1 MFLASFRG
9 SETVQVTAL
18 GRSKAAHEFLVLH
31 YFSLDSA
38 MHWEVLM
45 SEVLPAVRLPGASA
59 RRATAL
65 EIFGATHIQPSH
77 RRMPH
82 VLWTDS
88 MTWIWNL
95 LMRGRM
101 GRYTGSPD
109 TLVLNQRIDLRGF
122 SAGSFAG
129 LSTLQLLWKI
139 PNVVTNGKLGAIACP
154 PQLLV
159 TPPAAH
165 ALHLLHYEA
174 DQLCV
179 WKPGQRQLD
188 QLQIRYTY
196 VCTEGSAYKEHFG
209 AKEHSYSHWLTLNH
223 SAGWWDLA
231 RFLFLHPDA
240 ASSAKRDATPL
251 RLLSWLSFRLE
262 PAVDELIEA
271 TMLHLSTAEVVKDID
286 LLALGTKHL
295 DMETPFESAVALRDH
310 LIELISVRNLRHRPE
325 ALFALFRQFL
335 QRLTLP
341 RLCHFLD
348 LVLPQLTPVRAP
360 WADATRTL
368 WTCHHIR
375 AVSHANGYPYQPKVA
390 IAYFFTSHD
399 NIHHVRVFWGTMP
412 LLLFSDPR
420 MVHPVD
426 VNQFQGQAVHRL
438 NQQHIQLG
446 LRKGMTVLV
455 YYRVQSGP
463 HVNEVFQAVLIA
475 QESVANRGKR
485 TENKLWK
492 RVVPSETEFAWL
504 PPNIA
509 WAFCSDALRRRRDC
523 RYLAFNEAHMGL
535 QGRAFQ
541 ANILIADMVFLGD
554 TRSAEELAVFTN
566 MAPERL
572 CLGCGLRV
580 EENFTPIF
588 PGERRPLF
596 AASVKLLQFAL
607 RASSASASA
616 NGLTEE
622 EGALL
627 QAIRPL
633 VTNPDCHFLELLTVL
648 VQSILEGRTDCPIRG
663 VFGEGKT
670 RAAAA
675 MIAGLLV
682 MDPTLKVMVVTKEN
696 AAAHAFAK
704 HIESLQL
711 PSSLEGKF
719 GRLVGVTELEKGPAS
734 KTKLDVLPG
743 FRNDVLRAKQVI
755 IGCGGGFH
763 QECTQPYSPV
773 ARWMSDVDVAL
784 NDEGQQY
791 GNLDESSAIARVP
804 RKGLVVWCGDH
815 KQTPGGL
822 RKSDEARAFRR
833 KLMRRPIALR
843 GNTKFIPPHMLGA
856 IVLPYVQDVP
866 GPQVAGLRQLLQDSI
881 RQPLKLSTDS
891 ITVLQQ
897 LCQET
902 IGKCW
907 DAATTPCCCAALA
920 VLWLAL
926 APEKFP
932 LQADTFSCAAGTA
945 GKQKW
950 SLILPSSA
958 RVSELTYVTIV
969 GTRYPELDTL
979 QNDIIQFSNYLQ
991 KGNNAPRVGSCQ
1003 FSGMLCTA
1011 TLMPALILER

>member
-1 MFLASFRG
+1 M
-9 SETVQVTAL
+9 
-18 GRSKAAHEFLVLH
+18 
-31 YFSLDSA
+31 
-38 MHWEVLM
+38 
-45 SEVLPAVRLPGASA
+45 
-59 RRATAL
+59 
-65 EIFGATHIQPSH
+65 
-77 RRMPH
+77 
-82 VLWTDS
+82 
-88 MTWIWNL
+88 
-95 LMRGRM
+95 
-101 GRYTGSPD
+101 
-109 TLVLNQRIDLRGF
+109 
-122 SAGSFAG
+122 
-129 LSTLQLLWKI
+129 
-139 PNVVTNGKLGAIACP
+139 
-154 PQLLV
+154 
-159 TPPAAH
+159 
-165 ALHLLHYEA
+165 
-174 DQLCV
+174 
-179 WKPGQRQLD
+179 
-188 QLQIRYTY
+188 
-196 VCTEGSAYKEHFG
+196 
-209 AKEHSYSHWLTLNH
+209 
-223 SAGWWDLA
+223 
-231 RFLFLHPDA
+231 
-240 ASSAKRDATPL
+240 
-251 RLLSWLSFRLE
+251 
-262 PAVDELIEA
+262 DELIEA
-271 TMLHLSTAEVVKDID
+271 TMLHLSTVEEVKDID

-295 DMETPFESAVALRDH
+295 DMETPFASAEALRDH

-368 WTCHHIR
+368 WTCHYIR
-375 AVSHANGYPYQPKVA
+375 ATSHDSGYPCQPKVT
-390 IAYFFTSHD
+390 IAYFFTSLD
-399 NIHHVRVFWGTMP
+399 KIHHVRVFWGTLP
-412 LLLFSDPR
+412 LLLFSDPH

-426 VNQFQGQAVHRL
+426 VNQFQGQAVYRL
-438 NQQHIQLG
+438 HQQHIQLG

-475 QESVANRGKR
+475 QESVANRGKK
-485 TENKLWK
+485 TDNKLWK

-504 PPNIA
+504 PPDIA
-509 WAFCSDALRRRRDC
+509 WAFCSDALRRRGDC
-523 RYLAFNEAHMGL
+523 RYLAFHEAHMGL

-541 ANILIADMVFLGD
+541 ANIFIVDMVFLGD

-572 CLGCGLRV
+572 CLGCGLRA
-580 EENFTPIF
+580 EEKFTPIF
-588 PGERRPLF
+588 PGERGSLF

-607 RASSASASA
+607 RASSASATTK
-616 NGLTEE
+616 GLNEE
-622 EGALL
+622 EGALF

-633 VTNPDCHFLELLTVL
+633 VTNPDCHFLAVLTVL
-648 VQSILEGRTDCPIRG
+648 VQSILEGRTDCPISG
-663 VFGEGKT
+663 VFGAGKT

-711 PSSLEGKF
+711 PPSLEEKF

-743 FRNDVLRAKQVI
+743 FRNTVLRTKQVI

-843 GNTKFIPPHMLGA
+843 GDTKFIPPHMLGA
-856 IVLPYVQDVP
+856 IVHPYVQDVP
-866 GPQVAGLRQLLQDSI
+866 GPQVAGVRLLLHEST
-881 RQPLKLSTDS
+881 RQPLGLSS
-891 ITVLQQ
+891 GSVAVLQE

-902 IGKCW
+902 IGMSW
-907 DAATTPCCCAALA
+907 DAGITPCCCAAIA

-926 APEKFP
+926 APERFP
-932 LQADTFSCAAGTA
+932 LLADTFSRAAGTA

-958 RVSELTYVTIV
+958 RVSELTYVTII
-969 GTRYPELDTL
+969 GTRYPELDNL
-979 QNDIIQFSNYLQ
+979 QNDLIQFGNYLQ
-991 KGNNAPRVGSCQ
+991 AEQ
-1003 FSGMLCTA
+1003 CTRGGFLFFLDYA
-1011 TLMPALILER
+1011 ALVITTVAVMKIC